1 MKCFSRRLTN
11 VLLAKLGQEEGTDI
25 TNNSQKGDK
34 REREEERVEANNLI
48 KFRKDEILMV
58 GSH

>member
-1 MKCFSRRLTN
+1 M
-11 VLLAKLGQEEGTDI
+11 EI
-25 TNNSQKGDK
+25 